1 MRRLSKTCCGSARGS
16 ISWHARH
23 GQCHVIHFIVSIE
36 GYPTVIRAFIYDIEP
51 SDVLTGTCIRIV
63 IIVFCHKYLFY
74 PTSSPTTQVLAS
86 SIPSLR
92 GLLHAQLFRAYQLAM
107 PPSRGQVTAPDE
119 MFRESSI
126 PALPCKV
133 YDNVEEGD
141 DYDSSEDIYSESSQ
155 PSFPS
160 AAGPVFRDTLDPG
173 VGRKRPA
180 SVSEYIGALVETKR
194 AKLSSTSTMIPKP
207 SLCPILPQALWA
219 EIFCF
224 LPPTDL
230 ARQRRTCGLFQR
242 TLEDESIW
250 RQSRKYYLPDHPRPV
265 FGLTEWEMLC
275 IMWGKGC
282 MLCED
287 GSNRRSTSLKDSA
300 TAYWQFRVRCCKGCL
315 VENTTKVRERAIT
328 NLRVC
333 LLTLISLMPVG
344 IHPSITCLIHSR
356 TIACFTVRHC

>member
-1 MRRLSKTCCGSARGS
+1 
-16 ISWHARH
+16 
-23 GQCHVIHFIVSIE
+23 
-36 GYPTVIRAFIYDIEP
+36 
-51 SDVLTGTCIRIV
+51 
-63 IIVFCHKYLFY
+63 
-74 PTSSPTTQVLAS
+74 
-86 SIPSLR
+86 
-92 GLLHAQLFRAYQLAM
+92 M
-107 PPSRGQVTAPDE
+107 PPSRGQVIAPDE
-119 MFRESSI
+119 IFRESSI

-160 AAGPVFRDTLDPG
+160 TAGSVFRDALDPG
-173 VGRKRPA
+173 VGRKRSAP
-180 SVSEYIGALVETKR
+180 VSEYVGALVETKR
-194 AKLSSTSTMIPKP
+194 TKLTSTSTMIPKS
-207 SLCPILPQALWA
+207 SLCPILPQTLWA

-230 ARQRRTCGLFQR
+230 ARQRRTCELFQK

-250 RQSRKYYLPDHPRPV
+250 RQSRKNYLPDHPRPV

-275 IMWGKGC
+275 MMWGKGC

-287 GSNRRSTSLKDSA
+287 GPNRRVGNTRTTGLKDSA

-328 NLRVC
+328 NLEAC
-333 LLTLISLMPVG
+333 LLTLISLISIG
-344 IHPSITCLIHSR
+344 IHPSVAYFTHSR
-356 TIACFTVRHC
+356 TITCFTIRYC